1 MSNIINKSNHPVEVK
16 RINIRVWK
24 LRDEIEKAI
33 AKRIEENGGSA
44 EGIDIEDIRAY
55 YTRSKPKYLDPDYDP
70 NDDDDNVVPIGADGV
85 DSSGNEMDDDAM
97 AMMAALQG
105 GDEEGGEE
113 GDDSESEESEASDE
127 DDEAAKLAAEMLGDQ
142 GGAGEDDEAAKLAA
156 EMLGDQGGNADD
168 EAAKLA
174 AEMLGDQGN
183 ESSSN
188 SSDSTLTRAIPDVD
202 KLSSGFSLLSDMNM
216 ENIVF
221 FSQQGYT
228 FGQNIALQFLIPNRF
243 IISAEVTSCLNM
255 NRRSK
260 IISKTKPNFRV
271 EATITYLWEGERTN
285 LRDFLKSVEPDIPP
299 PPKKMK
305 RLDTDDEDD
314 DEFEDLGF

>member
-44 EGIDIEDIRAY
+44 DGLDIEDIRAY
-55 YTRSKPKYLDPDYDP
+55 YTRSKPKYLNA

-97 AMMAALQG
+97 AMKAALQG

-113 GDDSESEESEASDE
+113 GDDSESEESEASD
-127 DDEAAKLAAEMLGDQ
+127 
-142 GGAGEDDEAAKLAA
+142 EDDEAAKLAA

-188 SSDSTLTRAIPDVD
+188 SSDSTLTRAIPDGD

-305 RLDTDDEDD
+305 RIDTEDEDD

>member
-113 GDDSESEESEASDE
+113 GDDSESEESEASD
-127 DDEAAKLAAEMLGDQ
+127 K
-142 GGAGEDDEAAKLAA
+142 DDEAAKLAA

-188 SSDSTLTRAIPDVD
+188 SSDSSLKRAIPDGD

-305 RLDTDDEDD
+305 RLDTEDEDD

>member
-16 RINIRVWK
+16 KINIRVWK

-55 YTRSKPKYLDPDYDP
+55 YTRSKPKYLDPNYDP
-70 NDDDDNVVPIGADGV
+70 DDDDDNVVPIGADGV

-142 GGAGEDDEAAKLAA
+142 GG
-156 EMLGDQGGNADD
+156 NADD

-188 SSDSTLTRAIPDVD
+188 SSDSTLTRAIPDGD

-305 RLDTDDEDD
+305 RIDTEDEDD

>member
-1 MSNIINKSNHPVEVK
+1 MEKTFQRTISCSYESVFPHGLKVEIFSFLLENTYMSNIINKSNHPVEVK

-44 EGIDIEDIRAY
+44 DGLDIEDIRAY
-55 YTRSKPKYLDPDYDP
+55 YTRSKPKYLNA

-97 AMMAALQG
+97 AMKAALQG
-105 GDEEGGEE
+105 GDEESGEE

-127 DDEAAKLAAEMLGDQ
+127 
-142 GGAGEDDEAAKLAA
+142 
-156 EMLGDQGGNADD
+156 DD

-188 SSDSTLTRAIPDVD
+188 SSDSTLTRAIPDGE
-202 KLSSGFSLLSDMNM
+202 KLSSGFSLLSDINM